1 MVFLI
6 SSQFISDTQC
16 MIASLATSQNWEK
29 ENPAAGGGDA
39 RPMAGP
45 PWQPPKVWPVAAC
58 LLHKRVPGAETTG
71 AKRQTN
77 GRVV

>member
-1 MVFLI
+1 
-6 SSQFISDTQC
+6 

-29 ENPAAGGGDA
+29 ENTAAGTANGRAALTATQSVAGG
-39 RPMAGP
+39 
-45 PWQPPKVWPVAAC
+45 C
-58 LLHKRVPGAETTG
+58 LLHKMVPGAETTG